1 MIAEDGDPYYAF
13 TLGTQAMRRRVEAAG
28 LAIGGALG
36 VAAEPYPHQVAA
48 VRRVLT
54 DTQVRHLLADEVGLG
69 KTVQALMILNALRW
83 QNPAHKAVI
92 LLPNRLIDQWRR
104 ECWTRGHCKVSVFGE
119 DSQRDDEAW
128 VRLVRPQ
135 SIRSGEFRL
144 QPERFDLLVVDE
156 PQLIPAEVM
165 EIVERAAGDFRQFL
179 VLSATP
185 GLGDPAKLRRI
196 MAMLEPDRAAI
207 ASAKSYDL
215 PTLLNELEAGAAE
228 GEHDSGMLPEAIWRA
243 FSISRRILRSTRAE
257 WGRYLPQ
264 RRYQHVSVCPLA
276 SERERVTLGMG
287 WVGNVRQQGGR
298 TDTWRA
304 AQVIHRGTASTR
316 AYASGQADSSG
327 LLAKAAASGAGVP
340 GDSRLDALL
349 DILGGIWHE
358 HADEQV
364 IIVAGD
370 NPTIDFLKPRLA
382 RYFGG
387 GSRSFSMAEL
397 RREGEASES
406 EEADIRAMDAQ
417 LAAFA
422 RGDARVML
430 LGEWVQAGLNLH
442 HFARNIIFYA
452 TPWDCDAIDQLI
464 GRLDRLRPN
473 GLWRGDQGRHFG
485 RIRVWTIGQE
495 GTAEERVLAGLTAL
509 GLFERPLPP
518 LSPEDSL
525 AIDGELKGLA
535 FTGERDPVRRLSNM
549 AQAWNGAGLQSRLS
563 QYSPYSAT
571 AAQALY
577 DGLQASPIPG
587 PLAISIAE
595 ADTFTSASERALR
608 AWLTLIERSDT
619 FAVGHRRDRLDPE
632 VRFMTIWYR
641 SKPTMFDP
649 FQIAGVDGDNWM
661 TGHVPFIA
669 ARRHLEQPPRVTVNT
684 DEGEEGGR
692 PLRFLDHGDEIHD
705 SLVEGFLGYAGAI
718 CSRSQPH
725 QLQIALDP
733 RHPLLV
739 TCSGKVLALAAGWSD
754 PGELAMPRFDSKTLE
769 RMAVAPT
776 EAQKAALAADVRRAA
791 DWWLADQRWLRDRI
805 RARSYFAALVR
816 SENGWSPLPDELA
829 RHAFMPIPDVRDSRP
844 ARIRG
849 TPPRL
854 TPADVQAGC
863 RRALGCIVEK
873 ANGDRDG
880 GLGTFQEALRI
891 RIQVVTAEGEDIVAS
906 REAALERLRSERTSV
921 QDWAREGQI
930 AAAKRS
936 LDLARATV
944 SQRLSWL
951 EAMPEL
957 VAKMSPTILGV
968 VVIRPAPFPD
978 EG

>member
-1 MIAEDGDPYYAF
+1 
-13 TLGTQAMRRRVEAAG
+13 MRRRVEAAG

-119 DSQRDDEAW
+119 DAQRDDEAW

-165 EIVERAAGDFRQFL
+165 EIVERTAGDFRQFL
-179 VLSATP
+179 LLSATP

-207 ASAKSYDL
+207 ASAKAHDL
-215 PTLLNELEAGAAE
+215 PALLDDIEASAAE
-228 GEHDSGMLPEAIWRA
+228 GEHGNSMLPDTVWRT

-264 RRYQHVSVCPLA
+264 RRYDHVSVGPLA
-276 SERERVTLGMG
+276 SERERVTLGMD
-287 WVGNVRQQGGR
+287 WVGNVRQQGAR

-304 AQVIHRGTASTR
+304 AQVIHRGAASTR
-316 AYASGQADSSG
+316 AYASGQADATG
-327 LLAKAAASGAGVP
+327 LLARAAAAGAGVP

-349 DILGGIWHE
+349 DILCGIWHQD
-358 HADEQV
+358 ADEQV

-370 NPTIDFLKPRLA
+370 NPSIDFLKPRLA

-387 GSRSFSMAEL
+387 DSRSLPMAEL
-397 RREGEASES
+397 RREGEASDS

-422 RGDARVML
+422 RGEARVML

-452 TPWDCDAIDQLI
+452 TPWDSDVVDQLI

-485 RIRVWTIGQE
+485 RIRVWTISQE
-495 GTAEERVLAGLTAL
+495 GTAEERVLAGLEAL
-509 GLFERPLPP
+509 GVFERPLPP
-518 LSPEDSL
+518 LSPEDAL
-525 AIDGELKGLA
+525 TIDGELKGLA
-535 FTGERDPVRRLSNM
+535 FTGERDPVRRLSAM
-549 AQAWNGAGLQSRLS
+549 AAGWNGTGLQSRLS
-563 QYSPYSAT
+563 RFSPYSAA

-577 DGLQASPIPG
+577 DGLQTSPMPG
-587 PLAISIAE
+587 PLVRSTVE

-608 AWLTLIERSDT
+608 GWLTLIERSDT
-619 FAVGHRRDRLDPE
+619 FAVDHRRDRLDPD

-641 SKPTMFDP
+641 SKPAMFDP
-649 FQIAGVDGDNWM
+649 FQIAGVEGNNWM
-661 TGHVPFIA
+661 TGHVPFIT
-669 ARRHLEQPPRVTVNT
+669 ARRHLAQPPRMTVNT

-692 PLRFLDHGDEIHD
+692 PLRFLDHGDEVHD
-705 SLVEGFLGYAGAI
+705 SLVDGFLSYAGTN
-718 CSRSQPH
+718 CSPSQP
-725 QLQIALDP
+725 QPLQVALDP
-733 RHPLLV
+733 RHPLLA

-754 PGELAMPRFDSKTLE
+754 PGELAMPAFNSETLG
-769 RMAVAPT
+769 RMATAPT
-776 EAQKAALAADVRRAA
+776 EAQRAALAGDVRRAA
-791 DWWLADQRWLRDRI
+791 DWWLADQRWLRDHI
-805 RARSYFAALVR
+805 SARSYYTALVR
-816 SENGWSPLPDELA
+816 SENGWTRLPDEIA
-829 RHAFMPIPDVRDSRP
+829 RLAFMPVPDLPDSRP
-844 ARIRG
+844 ARLRG

-854 TPADVQAGC
+854 APADVQAAC
-863 RRALGCIVEK
+863 RRALGCIVEQ
-873 ANGDRDG
+873 ANGARDEA
-880 GLGTFQEALRI
+880 LGAFQEALAS
-891 RIQVVTAEGEDIVAS
+891 RIQVVTVEGGDIIAAK
-906 REAALERLRSERTSV
+906 EAALERLRSERTSV

-936 LDLARATV
+936 LEMARTAV
-944 SQRLSWL
+944 SQRLAWL
-951 EAMPEL
+951 EAMPEKI
-957 VAKMSPTILGV
+957 AEMTPRILGV
-968 VVIRPAPFPD
+968 VIMRAAPFSD
-978 EG
+978 EC